1 MDEATGLDQ
10 AVSTAESNA
19 DQAAWKAR
27 GGAGGDD
34 PGGGVSEDGGD
45 PYEPVDSVSSVFWS
59 STGPRTPVLNPF
71 DPRPVAD
78 DADPAESND
87 GLHAL
92 TGNEIVSDIQ
102 ANIACVAHC
111 QARIIALI
119 DEAERRDLW
128 AQWVGVK
135 SLPGW
140 VMHIASVSAHTARE
154 YVRVMYAL
162 RRMPLVRKGL
172 SDGDL
177 SYSKVREV
185 SRLVDR
191 IPDEDAARLAK
202 VGTGAQVSVV
212 SRNYRKLSAAEESG
226 ELPERLPQDDVLICT
241 AGPGRTR
248 IVIDLPEDDAAEIV
262 TMLAAARRIIERRD
276 AEAQRRADEA
286 ADGDSAGSSD
296 DDVRNSS
303 GESGG
308 AAGGGG
314 GPRRRERI
322 PQTACLMEIV
332 RAFPHAQSSGAVDLD
347 RARMLVHTSAE
358 VLVRSGAALLASVS
372 DDPDSVPAGTPVD
385 DASAGTRDDD
395 DVPAGTSEGFSADPD
410 DLDCADETCRIDG
423 FGGITGATA
432 QRLACEA
439 LVSGIIKDESGDV
452 LRLGRSKR
460 LASRRQ
466 RMALSARDVGC
477 QFPGCLARRGC
488 EAHHIR
494 PWSQGGATD
503 LDNLILLC
511 RSHHIAVHEHG
522 LRIVRTTSSFSGALE
537 GAPAFAFLLPDGHQ
551 LFACDAEDPLGRVF
565 DTARL
570 GEVVEAVEKAT
581 ADADPSTLGGGYGFD
596 LGNCVAWMFEAEARH
611 ARAVEKAA

>member
-10 AVSTAESNA
+10 AVSTAGSNA

-27 GGAGGDD
+27 GGACGDE
-34 PGGGVSEDGGD
+34 PGGGGCD
-45 PYEPVDSVSSVFWS
+45 PYEPVDSVF
-59 STGPRTPVLNPF
+59 PVSADPPPQAPPVINPF

-78 DADPAESND
+78 DADPAESNG
-87 GLHAL
+87 GLCAL
-92 TGNEIVSDIQ
+92 TGNDIVSDIQ

-286 ADGDSAGSSD
+286 A
-296 DDVRNSS
+296 
-303 GESGG
+303 
-308 AAGGGG
+308 GGGG

-347 RARMLVHTSAE
+347 RARMLVHTSTE

-372 DDPDSVPAGTPVD
+372 DDPENVPAGTPVD
-385 DASAGTRDDD
+385 DAPAGTSDD
-395 DVPAGTSEGFSADPD
+395 DVPAGTSEVGSDVED
-410 DLDCADETCRIDG
+410 SSADETCRIDG

-522 LRIVRTTSSFSGALE
+522 LRIVRTTSPFSGVLE
-537 GAPAFAFLLPDGHQ
+537 GAPAFAFLLPDGHE

-570 GEVVEAVEKAT
+570 GEVVEVVEKAT

>member
-1 MDEATGLDQ
+1 MDEAIGLVQ
-10 AVSTAESNA
+10 TVSTAESTAASTTEPNA
-19 DQAAWKAR
+19 GRTGWK
-27 GGAGGDD
+27 G
-34 PGGGVSEDGGD
+34 GGGVGAGYPEGGRGRKRSE
-45 PYEPVDSVSSVFWS
+45 PYQPVDSVSTVFGG
-59 STGPRTPVLNPF
+59 STSPGKPVINPF

-92 TGNEIVSDIQ
+92 TGSEIVSDIQ

-162 RRMPLVRKGL
+162 RRMPRVKKGL
-172 SDGDL
+172 SEGDL

-226 ELPERLPQDDVLICT
+226 ELPRCLPQDDVVICT

-286 ADGDSAGSSD
+286 ADG
-296 DDVRNSS
+296 
-303 GESGG
+303 GG
-308 AAGGGG
+308 A
-314 GPRRRERI
+314 PRRRERI

-332 RAFPHAQSSGAVDLD
+332 RAFPHAQPSGAVDLD

-358 VLVRSGAALLASVS
+358 VLVRSGAALLASES
-372 DDPDSVPAGTPVD
+372 DCPDSVPAGTP
-385 DASAGTRDDD
+385 DDD
-395 DVPAGTSEGFSADPD
+395 DVPAGTSEGFDPD
-410 DLDCADETCRIDG
+410 ADDPGRADETCRIDG
-423 FGGITGATA
+423 FGGITAATA

-522 LRIVRTTSSFSGALE
+522 LRIVRTTASFSGALE

-551 LFACDAEDPLGRVF
+551 LFACEEEDPFHRVF

-581 ADADPSTLGGGYGFD
+581 ENADPSTLGGGYGFD
-596 LGNCVAWMFEAEARH
+596 LGNCLAWMFEAEARH
-611 ARAVEKAA
+611 ARANEKVA

>member
-1 MDEATGLDQ
+1 MQ
-10 AVSTAESNA
+10 AGRG
-19 DQAAWKAR
+19 WK
-27 GGAGGDD
+27 G
-34 PGGGVSEDGGD
+34 GGGVGAGYPEGGRGRKRSE
-45 PYEPVDSVSSVFWS
+45 PYQPVDSVSTVFGG
-59 STGPRTPVLNPF
+59 STSPGKPVINPF

-92 TGNEIVSDIQ
+92 TGSEIVSDIQ

-162 RRMPLVRKGL
+162 RRMPRVKKGL
-172 SDGDL
+172 SEGDL

-212 SRNYRKLSAAEESG
+212 SRNYRKLSGAEESG
-226 ELPERLPQDDVLICT
+226 ELPRCLPQDDVLICT

-276 AEAQRRADEA
+276 AEARRRADEA
-286 ADGDSAGSSD
+286 ADG
-296 DDVRNSS
+296 
-303 GESGG
+303 GG
-308 AAGGGG
+308 A
-314 GPRRRERI
+314 PRRRERI

-332 RAFPHAQSSGAVDLD
+332 RAFPHARPRVPSTSIGRACSSTPPPRCSSAPVPPSSRPSPTVLTASPRG
-347 RARMLVHTSAE
+347 RRMTTTSPRGRREGFDPDA
-358 VLVRSGAALLASVS
+358 
-372 DDPDSVPAGTPVD
+372 DDPG
-385 DASAGTRDDD
+385 R
-395 DVPAGTSEGFSADPD
+395 
-410 DLDCADETCRIDG
+410 ADETCRIDG
-423 FGGITGATA
+423 FGGITAATA

-460 LASRRQ
+460 LASRRR
-466 RMALSARDVGC
+466 RMALSARDVGR
-477 QFPGCLARRGC
+477 QFPGASPGEAARPTTSGRGRR
-488 EAHHIR
+488 AGR
-494 PWSQGGATD
+494 PIS
-503 LDNLILLC
+503 
-511 RSHHIAVHEHG
+511 
-522 LRIVRTTSSFSGALE
+522 TTSSCSA
-537 GAPAFAFLLPDGHQ
+537 APTTSPSMS
-551 LFACDAEDPLGRVF
+551 
-565 DTARL
+565 TA
-570 GEVVEAVEKAT
+570 
-581 ADADPSTLGGGYGFD
+581 
-596 LGNCVAWMFEAEARH
+596 
-611 ARAVEKAA
+611 